1 MTSLERISVVAD
13 QLRGRVLLA
22 VSAGELTVGEL
33 CEALDLPQSTV
44 SRHLKILGDA
54 GWVASRPEGTRRL
67 YRQSIDRLEEAA
79 RGVWDLARLEIA
91 SSPAARQDA
100 LRLERALARRRERS
114 KEFFATGAER
124 WERRR
129 EELFGARSPLVGL
142 LGLVDPSLV
151 VADLG
156 CGTGAVAA
164 SLAPLVH
171 RVVAVDDSAA
181 MLAVC
186 RGRLAGFPNVEVLE
200 GQLESLPLETASVDA
215 ATAILV
221 LHHLPDPAKALGEV
235 ARVLRPTGRLVVVDM
250 LPHDRDELRREM
262 GHIWLGFDE
271 EQMGRLLRAAG
282 LELERFAAL
291 PVDPRATGPALFTAL
306 AVAESNE
313 PTEPRRRSS

>member
-1 MTSLERISVVAD
+1 MTALERISVVAD

-33 CEALDLPQSTV
+33 CETLDLPQSTV

-54 GWVASRPEGTRRL
+54 GWVSSRPEGTRRL

-79 RGVWDLARLEIA
+79 RGVWDLARREIA

-100 LRLERALARRRERS
+100 SRLERALARRRDRS
-114 KEFFATGAER
+114 REFFACGAER

-129 EELFGARSPLVGL
+129 EELFGARSPILGL

-156 CGTGAVAA
+156 CGTGAVAEA
-164 SLAPLVH
+164 LAPLVR
-171 RVVAVDDSAA
+171 RVLAVDDSAA
-181 MLAVC
+181 MLEAC
-186 RGRLAGFPNVEVLE
+186 RARLVGLPNVEILE
-200 GQLESLPLETASVDA
+200 GQLESLPLEASSLDA

-221 LHHLPDPAKALGEV
+221 LHHLPDPTRALAEV
-235 ARVLRPTGRLVVVDM
+235 ARVLRLGGRLVIVDM
-250 LPHDRDELRREM
+250 LPHDRDELRGEM
-262 GHIWLGFDE
+262 GHVWLGFDE
-271 EQMGRLLRAAG
+271 EQLRRLLGTAG

-306 AVAESNE
+306 AIDRSHE
-313 PTEPRRRSS
+313 PTEPRRPT